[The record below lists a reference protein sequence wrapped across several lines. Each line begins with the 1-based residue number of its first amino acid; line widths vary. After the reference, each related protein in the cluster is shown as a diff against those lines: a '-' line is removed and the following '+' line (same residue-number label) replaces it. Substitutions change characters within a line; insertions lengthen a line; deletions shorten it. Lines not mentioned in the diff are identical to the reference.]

1 MKLLTKLPLLALFA
15 MLMFSCSTDSID
27 DKAEA
32 IEENLVVP
40 AAKTIEIKIL
50 ELINNHR
57 LSEGLS
63 PLAAMP
69 VVKSV
74 AYSHTDYMVDNDVVS
89 HDNFY
94 DRSNYLKTK
103 AGAKKVSENVAYG
116 YSSAESVVKAWIKS
130 SGHKANIEGDYTN
143 FDISAEKNED
153 GKWYYTNIFVKK

>member
-15 MLMFSCSTDSID
+15 MLTFSCSTDSID
-27 DKAEA
+27 DKVEA
-32 IEENLVVP
+32 LVVP
-40 AAKTIEIKIL
+40 PAKTIEIKIL

-63 PLAAMP
+63 PLTKMNII
-69 VVKSV
+69 KSQ
-74 AYSHTDYMVDNDVVS
+74 AYSHTDYMVDNNSVS

-94 DRSNYLKTK
+94 QRSAYLKTN

-130 SGHKANIEGDYTN
+130 AGHKANIEGDFTN
-143 FDISAEKNED
+143 FDISAEKNDED
-153 GKWYYTNIFVKK
+153 KWYYTNIFVKK

>member
-1 MKLLTKLPLLALFA
+1 MKLLTKLPLLALLA
-15 MLMFSCSTDSID
+15 VLTFSCSTDSLD

-32 IEENLVVP
+32 IEDNLVVP
-40 AAKTIEIKIL
+40 AAKTIEIEIL

-63 PLAAMP
+63 PLAGMS

-74 AYSHTDYMVDNDVVS
+74 AYGHTDYMVDNNTVS

-94 DRSNYLKTK
+94 DRSNYLKAN

-130 SGHKANIEGDYTN
+130 SGHKANIEGDFTN
-143 FDISAEKNED
+143 FDISAEKNEE